1 MHYTLCDLFSDLTQ
15 NAVEAGA
22 DFVKVVMEAG
32 DSAIS
37 LVIEDNG
44 KGMTAEELA
53 RATDPFY
60 TDGVKHPGRKIGLG
74 IPFLIQTAETTGGSW
89 RIGSL
94 KAGNPAALRGNPGGA
109 DAGGREVPGTRVE
122 CRFDLTNIDTP
133 PVGDVGGFISHVLTF
148 DGRYEMRIDYRRTG
162 GNAGEAGGTAA
173 GFSVL
178 RSELLEALGLAE
190 EGGFYDANAIVLLGQ
205 FIESLMED

>member
-22 DFVKVVMEAG
+22 DFVKVRMEAG
-32 DSAIS
+32 ASAVS
-37 LVIEDNG
+37 LAIEDNG
-44 KGMTAEELA
+44 KGMSPDELA

-74 IPFLIQTAETTGGSW
+74 IPFLIQTAESTGGFWKIESA
-89 RIGSL
+89 
-94 KAGNPAALRGNPGGA
+94 KAGES
-109 DAGGREVPGTRVE
+109 DKPGTRVE

-133 PVGDVGGFISHVLTF
+133 PTGDVPGFFRHVLTF
-148 DGRYEMRIDYRRTG
+148 DGRYEMEIAYRKEGQG
-162 GNAGEAGGTAA
+162 GSGTVE
-173 GFSVL
+173 FTVL

-205 FIESLMED
+205 FIESLMEE